1 VAAGGGFDVMV
12 SDVGLP
18 DGSGHELVRSLRSRG
33 DRLPAIALSG
43 HGMESDVQRSRAAG
57 FDLHLV
63 KPVDPDRLLEAMAA
77 VVNGAGR

>member
-1 VAAGGGFDVMV
+1 
-12 SDVGLP
+12 
-18 DGSGHELVRSLRSRG
+18 
-33 DRLPAIALSG
+33 
-43 HGMESDVQRSRAAG
+43 MESDVQRSRAAG